1 MNFELIEMTVLADS
15 APWYAQLW
23 FVALAWVAAMAL
35 CIFISSLLAKQF
47 RLPDYW
53 WKLATILCATVSGI
67 FIISG
72 STYRYDAKDEQM
84 KLAWPTK
91 LGVDLRGGVSIIGEL
106 QEQVTDAGGKK
117 VTIKDLIPALKERI
131 DPSGTK
137 EITLT
142 PMGPTRL
149 EVIIPDADLAE
160 AKRVWGRLASAGN
173 LLFRIVVS
181 ESKDP
186 AVYSKGELDAKK
198 LQEFVR
204 DTPTEDNPD
213 GKILAKWFR
222 IKRAAKPGEENKNP
236 PFKFIPAPSHLVRNR
251 DTGEIINMALVPLPN
266 SDDQDV
272 VGQALADWTQKNGVN
287 DLEVLMLHP
296 DERLNVEGRFVS
308 RAAES
313 MDDKGQPAVDFFLK
327 GDGIRRMHRMTT
339 TYMERQM
346 GIILDG
352 QLLSAPTINGE
363 ISSRGQI
370 YGLSRTEATDLV
382 TVLNAGKLDVA
393 LKDNWISMDLVL
405 SNLGEEMRSKGV
417 WAISA
422 SFVIVFVFMMVYYR
436 FAGVVA
442 CFALLLNLV
451 LMMALIVA
459 IKLPLSL
466 TGLAGIVLT
475 VGMSVDANVLI
486 FERIRE
492 ELNRGAKLRM
502 AIRNGFERATTT
514 IVDANLTTLI
524 TALVLYLMGTEQLK
538 SFAATLIIGILMS
551 MFTAIFCSRVIFE
564 IAERRRWISALGM
577 TNLIGQKNWD
587 FIGKR
592 NVAFLGSIIVIVIG
606 IASIG
611 YFRGEVLDYD
621 LRGGQTARVLFVDSQ
636 EPEDLRNELK
646 DKFTFNGESVEFEV
660 TPIKEFQGADGKM
673 VDADKRYFKIN
684 CALRVWDGDEDERP
698 ADYKSIEEMIKEAF
712 AGRLVMYNLQFD
724 PSEITVKP
732 TEDSTGSTSYNNPL
746 PIRNVTLKVNQYA
759 SAGIRGLATAHH
771 QEESQQ
777 QSSGSGDSNAGGIQD
792 ENKQGEA
799 AQTGSEQTGTEKTE
813 TQQQENKDQANDS
826 KNNEQKTGNQQDD
839 PAPGELGSN
848 PQGSGEDE
856 SILFDVSVQIQFERP
871 VDATNLIEQIK
882 AAAASLPNSRNLL
895 DRDIELAPVESAA
908 DSTSAKSWNVT
919 LKRSNKDLGAAIFQK
934 TQEMVN
940 AEPFLPS
947 TSGVGGQIAG
957 AMQQQAAAAV
967 LASLIGIVAYVW
979 FRFQNVAFGLAA
991 VVALIHDVLVV
1002 LGAIAVSHFLNGNL
1016 SFLLI
1021 DNFKISLPVVAA
1033 FLTIIGY
1040 SLNDTIVVFDRI
1052 REVRGKRTE
1061 LTSEMINTSISQTLG
1076 RTLLTSMTTFIV
1088 VAILFAVGGEAIHGF
1103 AFALVVGVIV
1113 GTYSSI
1119 FVASP
1124 VLLWLMNRGNV
1135 NAAEGKTA
1143 TGEATA

>member
-1 MNFELIEMTVLADS
+1 MNFKLIEMTVLADTT
-15 APWYAQLW
+15 PWYMQLW
-23 FVALAWVAAMAL
+23 FVALAWMAAMAL
-35 CIFISSLLAKQF
+35 CMVVSSFLAKKF

-53 WKLATILCATVSGI
+53 WKMATILCATVSAG
-67 FIISG
+67 FIIGQS
-72 STYRYDAKDEQM
+72 
-84 KLAWPTK
+84 WPPK
-91 LGVDLRGGVSIIGEL
+91 FGVDLRGGVSIIGEL
-106 QEQVTDAGGKK
+106 EAVVTDANGNEI
-117 VTIKDLIPALKERI
+117 TIRDLIPALKERI

-142 PMGPTRL
+142 PMSKDKL

-160 AKRVWGRLASAGN
+160 AKRVWARLASAGN

-181 ESKDP
+181 ESKDSR
-186 AVYSKGELDAKK
+186 AYTLGTEQASK
-198 LQEFVR
+198 LQEYVR
-204 DTPTEDNPD
+204 EPATDDDPE
-213 GKILAKWFR
+213 GKIVAKWFR
-222 IKRAAKPGEENKNP
+222 IKRAAKQGEENPNP
-236 PFKFIPAPSHLVRNR
+236 PFKFIPGPSHLVRNR
-251 DTGEIINMALVPLPN
+251 DTGELVDMASVPLPQTN
-266 SDDQDV
+266 DEDV
-272 VGQALADWTQKNGVN
+272 AGQALADWTEQNQIN

-296 DERLNVEGRFVS
+296 DERFNVEGRFVS

-313 MDDKGQPAVDFFLK
+313 MDEKGQPAVDFFLK

-339 TYMERQM
+339 TYMNRQM

-352 QLLSAPTINGE
+352 QLLSAPTISGE

-370 YGLSRTEATDLV
+370 YGLSKIEAQDLV

-405 SNLGEEMRSKGV
+405 SNLGQEMRTNGV
-417 WAISA
+417 TAIGI
-422 SFVIVFVFMMVYYR
+422 SFALVFIFMIIYYR
-436 FAGVVA
+436 FAGIVA
-442 CFALLLNLV
+442 CFALVLNLV
-451 LMMALIVA
+451 LMMALIIA
-459 IKLPLSL
+459 IKLPISL

-502 AIRNGFERATTT
+502 AIRNGFDRATTT
-514 IVDANLTTLI
+514 IVDANITTLI
-524 TALVLYLMGTEQLK
+524 TALVLYMMGTEQLK
-538 SFAATLIIGILMS
+538 SFSATLIIGILMS

-564 IAERRRWISALGM
+564 ISERQRWISALSM

-592 NVAFLGSIIVIVIG
+592 NVAFLASILVIVVG
-606 IASIG
+606 IVAIG
-611 YFRGEVLDYD
+611 YRGGGILDYD
-621 LRGGQTARVLFVDSQ
+621 LRGGQTARVLFQDAQ
-636 EPEDLRNELK
+636 KADDLRNELEN
-646 DKFTFNGESVEFEV
+646 KFTYEGEPIVFEV
-660 TPIKEFQGADGKM
+660 TPIAQFQNADGQL
-673 VDADKRYFKIN
+673 VDAKDRYFKIN
-684 CALRVWDGDEDERP
+684 CSLRVWDGETGKEPD
-698 ADYKSIEEMIKEAF
+698 DYRTIEQMIKEAF
-712 AGRLVMYNLQFD
+712 MGKLVMYNLQYD
-724 PSEITVKP
+724 ASKMKIEEAEASGSGNASIQNKP
-732 TEDSTGSTSYNNPL
+732 
-746 PIRNVTLKVNQYA
+746 PIRNVSLKPGQYA
-759 SAGIRGLATAHH
+759 SSGFRAIPAVI
-771 QEESQQ
+771 QEENNQDENQGQENNSGDA
-777 QSSGSGDSNAGGIQD
+777 GSGDQD
-792 ENKQGEA
+792 SGA
-799 AQTGSEQTGTEKTE
+799 A
-813 TQQQENKDQANDS
+813 
-826 KNNEQKTGNQQDD
+826 NQQDESAGGGD
-839 PAPGELGSN
+839 GTAPGVQDGGAQDGNAGNQE
-848 PQGSGEDE
+848 SGENQEGGANQGGPDE
-856 SILFDVSVQIQFERP
+856 KLYNVTVQLQFERA
-871 VDATNLIEQIK
+871 VDEDNLKSQIE
-882 AAAASLPNSRNLL
+882 AASQALPNARALL
-895 DRDIELAPVESAA
+895 DRDIELKAVDAA
-908 DSTSAKSWNVT
+908 SGTTSAKTWDVT
-919 LKRSNKDLGAAIFQK
+919 IKNSNEQLAGAVFAK

-957 AMQQQAAAAV
+957 AMQQQAAAAM

-1002 LGAIAVSHFLNGNL
+1002 LGAIAVSYFLQGGL
-1016 SFLLI
+1016 GFLLI

-1076 RTLLTSMTTFIV
+1076 RTLLTSLTTFIV
-1088 VAILFAVGGEAIHGF
+1088 VIILFAMGGEAIHGF

-1124 VLLWLMNRGNV
+1124 VLLWLMNRANKGGGIK
-1135 NAAEGKTA
+1135 ADS
-1143 TGEATA
+1143 GEVVA

>member
-1 MNFELIEMTVLADS
+1 
-15 APWYAQLW
+15 
-23 FVALAWVAAMAL
+23 
-35 CIFISSLLAKQF
+35 
-47 RLPDYW
+47 
-53 WKLATILCATVSGI
+53 
-67 FIISG
+67 
-72 STYRYDAKDEQM
+72 M
-84 KLAWPTK
+84 KKWNWRGQPK

-198 LQEFVR
+198 LQEYVR
-204 DTPTEDNPD
+204 DTATEDNPD

-236 PFKFIPAPSHLVRNR
+236 PFKFIPGPTHLVRNR

-272 VGQALADWTQKNGVN
+272 VGQALADWTQKNGIN

-339 TYMERQM
+339 TYMGRQM

-370 YGLSRTEATDLV
+370 YGLTRTEATDLV

-422 SFVIVFVFMMVYYR
+422 SFVIVFVFMMIYYR

-442 CFALLLNLV
+442 CFALLLNLI

-492 ELNRGAKLRM
+492 ELSRGAKLRM

-538 SFAATLIIGILMS
+538 SFSATLIIGILMS

-592 NVAFLGSIIVIVIG
+592 NVAFLGSIIVIVVG

-611 YFRGEVLDYD
+611 YFQGEVLDYD

-636 EPEDLRNELK
+636 DPEDLRKELK
-646 DKFTFNGESVEFEV
+646 DKFTFNGESVEFEI
-660 TPIKEFQGADGKM
+660 TPISQFQDADGNM
-673 VDADKRYFKIN
+673 VDAGDRYFKIN

-732 TEDSTGSTSYNNPL
+732 TEDSTGSTSSNNAL

-759 SAGIRGLATAHH
+759 SAGIRELAAAHH
-771 QEESQQ
+771 QEENQE
-777 QSSGSGDSNAGGIQD
+777 QSSGSGDANAGENQD
-792 ENKQGEA
+792 ENKQGEDTQA
-799 AQTGSEQTGTEKTE
+799 GSGQTGAEKPD
-813 TQQQENKDQANDS
+813 TQQQEDKDQANDA
-826 KNNEQKTGNQQDD
+826 KNDEQNDD

-856 SILFDVSVQIQFERP
+856 AILYDVSVQIQFERP

-882 AAAASLPNSRNLL
+882 AAAATLPNSRNLL
-895 DRDIELAPVESAA
+895 DRDIELSAVESAA
-908 DSTSAKSWNVT
+908 NSTSAKSWNVT
-919 LKRSNKDLGAAIFQK
+919 LKRSNKDLGTAIFAK

-1002 LGAIAVSHFLNGNL
+1002 IGAIAVSHFLNGSL
-1016 SFLLI
+1016 SVLLI

-1076 RTLLTSMTTFIV
+1076 RTLLTSATTFIV

-1103 AFALVVGVIV
+1103 AFALVIGVIV

-1124 VLLWLMNRGNV
+1124 VLLWLMNRGTG
-1135 NAAEGKTA
+1135 NAGEVKTA